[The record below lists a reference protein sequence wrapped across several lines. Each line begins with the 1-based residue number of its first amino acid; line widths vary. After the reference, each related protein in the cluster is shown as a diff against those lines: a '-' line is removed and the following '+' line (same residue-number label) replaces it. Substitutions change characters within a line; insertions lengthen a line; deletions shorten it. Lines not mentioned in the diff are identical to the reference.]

1 MEAKMDKM
9 PMYMHNAFWQENQIS
24 VTFMV
29 SSQPGKAFPSIQEI
43 NSGLEQ
49 KLNYLNENIKDLGF
63 TLSFFT
69 QENVRGPVLSRP
81 SQLSSFSG
89 VTVKGDSDTLP
100 PGVYLF
106 PPPPDFIFD
115 EKSIERPMISFFHLD
130 EARPMAEEHVIGTVQ
145 EDYNDDPRLEPL
157 VRVVNRIN
165 RLLQVDK
172 IQSEQP
178 VSISAAAPNWFC
190 GASQGQ
196 GPLPVGC
203 PLTPPIPVPTNLA
216 CSSSPGLFPITLP
229 ELPRSDPDLRS
240 LTGDGVTVFILDTL
254 PRREQIT
261 RAAQAAEE
269 NNLLL
274 LDIADNDH
282 VKLNYDFLPDVLDV
296 PGPLQPATGKDIHGR
311 LVGFRMPDHG
321 LFAAGIVHDLAPNA
335 NIECTRVLNDMCVG
349 DCETLSR
356 ALQHIYNR
364 MQRGDLQN
372 TPVVINLSLVI
383 PPDFEVIKHGL
394 DINKQIRDNLFK
406 PMQNLVTLG
415 AIFVASA
422 GNEIDLRY
430 NPMNPPQARPEAIY
444 PAAFAYDGLDRVI
457 PVGGVDQLG
466 KATAYSCNPGPR
478 GVATYGGDVPKDADI
493 KFVDGKTKVTKVDA
507 LIGVYSSIS
516 YPALAIEDH
525 QPSYAVPN
533 ANGWAYWVGTSF
545 ATPIVSAVAA
555 RALELK
561 LRGQNSAIIDPQQII
576 VGPAATRKTK
586 WTHLESRSGG
596 SAEGKVIW
604 AVQCRAT
611 K

>member
-1 MEAKMDKM
+1 MDKM

-29 SSQPGKAFPSIQEI
+29 SSLPGKAFPSIQEI

-69 QENVRGPVLSRP
+69 QENVRGSVLSRP

-89 VTVKGDSDTLP
+89 VPSKGDADKLP

-106 PPPPDFIFD
+106 PPPPQLFLPNGPV
-115 EKSIERPMISFFHLD
+115 ERPMISFFHLD
-130 EARPMAEEHVIGTVQ
+130 VARPMAEEHVIGNVQ

-165 RLLQVDK
+165 RLLQVAK
-172 IQSEQP
+172 FQSEQP

-356 ALQHIYNR
+356 ALQNIYNR
-364 MQRGDLQN
+364 MQIGDLQN

-422 GNEIDLRY
+422 GNEGDLRY
-430 NPMNPPQARPEAIY
+430 NPMNQPQARPEALY

-457 PVGGVDQLG
+457 PVGAVDKLG